1 MEEAFKVIKTYLMIK
16 MPKELDHHQAMRI
29 KDTADKYIEGK
40 DIEHV
45 IFDFED
51 TEFMDSSGIGVIMG
65 RYQKMNY
72 LGGEVAAIH
81 VNKRIR
87 RIFQLSGLYKI
98 VHIIEENVTEQEH
111 REEFS

>member
-1 MEEAFKVIKTYLMIK
+1 
-16 MPKELDHHQAMRI
+16 
-29 KDTADKYIEGK
+29 
-40 DIEHV
+40 
-45 IFDFED
+45 
-51 TEFMDSSGIGVIMG
+51 
-65 RYQKMNY
+65 MNY

-111 REEFS
+111 RREFS